1 MKEFILYILIYL
13 KTLLKM
19 QRIYNCKLDM
29 MTWWLYLEKFTMS
42 LQLGGFQERRLRLK
56 EKFM

>member
-13 KTLLKM
+13 KKLLKM

-29 MTWWLYLEKFTMS
+29 MTWWLSREKFTMS
-42 LQLGGFQERRLRLK
+42 LQLGDFQEKLLRQR
-56 EKFM
+56 EKYM

>member
-19 QRIYNCKLDM
+19 QRTYNCKLDM
-29 MTWWLYLEKFTMS
+29 MTWWLCREKFTMS
-42 LQLGGFQERRLRLK
+42 LQLGDFQEKLLRQR
-56 EKFM
+56 EKYM

>member
-29 MTWWLYLEKFTMS
+29 MTWWLYREKFTMS
-42 LQLGGFQERRLRLK
+42 LQLGDFQEKLLRQR
-56 EKFM
+56 EKYM